1 MKLHASTNVI
11 EKSGQFEES
20 KFSIEAS
27 SKAFF
32 ILSDGLYSNKILAV
46 VRELSTNAY
55 DSHVEAGKSN
65 VPFDVHIPTAIS
77 PVFSIRDY
85 GTSMDHENC
94 MQLYTTYFRSTRNN
108 SNDAVGCLGLG
119 SKAPFA
125 YSDSFTVEAYLNGTR
140 RLYTAYK
147 DESGSPVFSLMDESN
162 TSEQNGIKVSINVN
176 DHDINRFQYESQHV
190 YEHFKVKPN
199 FVAYK
204 PSFRSI
210 DKVLAGT
217 NWYFDDNAREN
228 VIVMGQISYPIDVN
242 QLTANG
248 DKSFQ
253 RHREFIEYSNGLR
266 IFVNIGDVDITP
278 SRESLSYSR
287 DTKKNILGM
296 IDNIINEIAVKI
308 EEQIASQPSLF
319 KARMKY
325 VQISNQ
331 CSSINTAV
339 QSLQKSITWNDMK
352 LFDSVAGEYI
362 NAKDSG
368 INLMEKSQY
377 RSKVDIKYGVE
388 RMVFNTHTKFFIDNL
403 TRGGVSRIRQYMK
416 ENGGSQACYVYK
428 LKENETIDN
437 CRLYGIMGD
446 AGQEDVVLTSTLD
459 KVNYNRSSSY
469 TSGNSVPIVQA
480 KVFNEETG
488 KFEECSMSVKYENA
502 HYFKESKDTVDLKY
516 SEIAVYYLE
525 RMLEYAHKN
534 YADKVGDAT
543 FYIVKPSVI
552 KNRKLNERD
561 NWHDATV
568 LISNIFNEAVNTHK
582 KQIIEC
588 QKRYNLSA
596 HRNERWKDCIMM
608 TNVDNELKRIVREHD
623 AHAKELNAI
632 REDMGHIYEA
642 SRKLSGVES
651 INFSGV
657 KMDETK
663 FSAKFDEEIKK
674 YPMLRLL
681 SNVWSDQD
689 RKLVAD
695 YIDTINVGINATNV
709 LSQL

>member
-55 DSHVEAGKSN
+55 DSHVEAGKAS

-125 YSDSFTVEAYLNGTR
+125 YSDSFTVEAYLDGTR

-147 DESGSPVFSLMDESN
+147 DESGSPVFSLMDESD

-190 YEHFKVKPN
+190 YEHFKVKPH

-228 VIVMGQISYPIDVN
+228 VIVMGQISYPIDIN
-242 QLTANG
+242 QLTAND
-248 DKSFQ
+248 DKSFE
-253 RHREFIEYSNGLR
+253 RHRQFIEYSNGLR

-287 DTKKNILGM
+287 DTKKNILKM
-296 IDNIINEIAVKI
+296 IENIINEIAVKI

-331 CSSINTAV
+331 CSSISTAT

-352 LFDSVAGEYI
+352 LFDSVSGEYI
-362 NAKDSG
+362 NIKDSG
-368 INLMEKSQY
+368 INLLEKSQY
-377 RSKVDIKYGVE
+377 RSKVDIKYGLE
-388 RMVFNTHTKFFIDNL
+388 RMCFTVNSKFFIDNL
-403 TRGGVSRIRQYMK
+403 TRGGISRIRQYMK
-416 ENGGSQACYVYK
+416 DNGGSQACYVYK
-428 LKENETIDN
+428 LKEGETVDN
-437 CRLYGIMGD
+437 CRLYGILGD
-446 AGQEDVVLTSTLD
+446 ADQTDVVLTSTLD
-459 KVNYNRSSSY
+459 KVNYNRSSY
-469 TSGNSVPIVQA
+469 GFTNSGPVVQA
-480 KVFNEETG
+480 RVFNEETG
-488 KFEECSMSVKYENA
+488 RFEDCNMSVKYENA
-502 HYFKESKDTVDLKY
+502 HYFTESKGSVEIDSHEVDV
-516 SEIAVYYLE
+516 SFLE
-525 RMLEYAHKN
+525 NVLEYVCKN
-534 YADKVGDAT
+534 HSDMVEDAT
-543 FYIVKPSVI
+543 FYIVKPSVV
-552 KNRKLNERD
+552 KNRKLDERGNWTRGVNVLEKVFDHATKTNKQNIINVNRMVPLSNERYD
-561 NWHDATV
+561 
-568 LISNIFNEAVNTHK
+568 
-582 KQIIEC
+582 
-588 QKRYNLSA
+588 
-596 HRNERWKDCIMM
+596 RWKDIIMM
-608 TNVDNELKRIVREHD
+608 TSNSEVKNIINEYNEYCSNINNIATEMNMIYIMSKMLPNVEKVSFNDVKIDDNKF
-623 AHAKELNAI
+623 
-632 REDMGHIYEA
+632 A
-642 SRKLSGVES
+642 S
-651 INFSGV
+651 
-657 KMDETK
+657 
-663 FSAKFDEEIKK
+663 KFDKEMKK

-681 SNVWSDQD
+681 SIPWNDTD

-695 YIDTINVGINATNV
+695 YIDTIESGLKAQNV
-709 LSQL
+709 LNSL

>member
-55 DSHVEAGKSN
+55 DSHVEAGKVS

-147 DESGSPVFSLMDESN
+147 DESGNPAFSLMDESD

-176 DHDINRFQYESQHV
+176 EYDINRFQHESHHV

-388 RMVFNTHTKFFIDNL
+388 RIVFNAHTKFFIDNL

-416 ENGGSQACYVYK
+416 ENGGSQAYYVYK
-428 LKENETIDN
+428 LKESETIDN

-446 AGQEDVVLTSTLD
+446 AGQADVVLTSTLD
-459 KVNYNRSSSY
+459 KVNYNRSSYGS
-469 TSGNSVPIVQA
+469 TNSGPVVQA
-480 KVFNEETG
+480 RVFNEETG
-488 KFEECSMSVKYENA
+488 RFEDCNMSVKYENA
-502 HYFKESKDTVDLKY
+502 HYFTESKGSVEIDSHEVDV
-516 SEIAVYYLE
+516 SFLE
-525 RMLEYAHKN
+525 NVLEYVCKN
-534 YADKVGDAT
+534 HSNMVEDAT
-543 FYIVKPSVI
+543 FYIVKPSVV
-552 KNRKLNERD
+552 KNRKLDERGNWTRGVNVLEKVFDHATKTNKQNIINVNRRVPLSNERYD
-561 NWHDATV
+561 
-568 LISNIFNEAVNTHK
+568 
-582 KQIIEC
+582 
-588 QKRYNLSA
+588 
-596 HRNERWKDCIMM
+596 RWKDIITM
-608 TNVDNELKRIVREHD
+608 TSNSEVKNIINEYNEYCSNINNIATEMNMIYSMSKMLPNVEKVSFNDVKIDDNKF
-623 AHAKELNAI
+623 
-632 REDMGHIYEA
+632 A
-642 SRKLSGVES
+642 S
-651 INFSGV
+651 
-657 KMDETK
+657 
-663 FSAKFDEEIKK
+663 KFDKEMKK

-681 SNVWSDQD
+681 SIPWNDTD

-695 YIDTINVGINATNV
+695 YIDTIESGLKAQNV
-709 LSQL
+709 LNSL

>member
-1 MKLHASTNVI
+1 
-11 EKSGQFEES
+11 
-20 KFSIEAS
+20 
-27 SKAFF
+27 
-32 ILSDGLYSNKILAV
+32 
-46 VRELSTNAY
+46 
-55 DSHVEAGKSN
+55 
-65 VPFDVHIPTAIS
+65 
-77 PVFSIRDY
+77 
-85 GTSMDHENC
+85 MDHENC

-147 DESGSPVFSLMDESN
+147 DESGNPVFSLMDESD

-176 DHDINRFQYESQHV
+176 DHDINRFQHESHHV

-287 DTKKNILGM
+287 DTKKNILSM

-428 LKENETIDN
+428 LKESETIDN

-446 AGQEDVVLTSTLD
+446 ADQTDVVLTSTLD
-459 KVNYNRSSSY
+459 KVNYNRSSY
-469 TSGNSVPIVQA
+469 GFTNSGPVVQA
-480 KVFNEETG
+480 RVFNEETG
-488 KFEECSMSVKYENA
+488 SFEDCNMSVKYENA
-502 HYFKESKDTVDLKY
+502 HYFTESKGSVEIGSHEVDV
-516 SEIAVYYLE
+516 SFLE
-525 RMLEYAHKN
+525 SVLEYACKN
-534 YADKVGDAT
+534 HSDLVEDAT
-543 FYIVKPSVI
+543 FYIVKPSVV
-552 KNRKLNERD
+552 KNRKLDERGNWTRGVNVLEKVFDYATKTNKQNIINVNRRVPLSNERYD
-561 NWHDATV
+561 
-568 LISNIFNEAVNTHK
+568 
-582 KQIIEC
+582 
-588 QKRYNLSA
+588 
-596 HRNERWKDCIMM
+596 RWKDIITM
-608 TNVDNELKRIVREHD
+608 TSNSEVKNIINEYNE
-623 AHAKELNAI
+623 
-632 REDMGHIYEA
+632 YC
-642 SRKLSGVES
+642 SS
-651 INFSGV
+651 INNIAAEMNMIYNMSKMLPNVEKVSFNDV
-657 KMDETK
+657 KLDDNK
-663 FSAKFDEEIKK
+663 FASKFDKEMKK

-681 SNVWSDQD
+681 SIPWNDAD

-695 YIDTINVGINATNV
+695 YIDTIESGLKAQTV
-709 LSQL
+709 LNSL